1 MTQLRHSAQSREEGQ
16 QLDAGEPLV
25 QAQLAGQVADP
36 AAQPCPTLARVRAQQ
51 VGDTALVDTLRSNG
65 EPPYADLR
73 DYLPLV
79 AGERQWNDYSGIAG
93 FPGLREPPD
102 YLTVGEYT
110 LIDQVR
116 SLTGLIDTHAVLYP
130 QLQGFDFRTDAPRL
144 QVPVYLMQG
153 RHEAR
158 GRAQLADDW
167 FARLQAPRKQLFT
180 FELSGHRPFAQEPAR
195 FHQMMTSTV
204 LAETWAGPLPT
215 PAVAGTAQPADD
227 LLDLFARYNPAVW
240 PGHLL
245 AYALI
250 LMVAWSILRRPGRTT
265 DRLTAGLLAAT
276 WLWLGVVFHGMYAA
290 QLAPALSAVYA
301 TLFIVQAALFVR
313 AGVLRHDLA
322 FTRGHGAAG
331 WIGWLSLGYAL
342 LVYPIIGMALGHGYP
357 EAPLFGMA
365 PCPTAIATFGL
376 LLIARPPLPRH
387 LLAIPLIW
395 AILAPLAAVG
405 RGVYEDA
412 YLAIIGVCAVVL
424 ILIRDRH
431 HRAASTRETAPAG
444 EARP

>member
-1 MTQLRHSAQSREEGQ
+1 
-16 QLDAGEPLV
+16 
-25 QAQLAGQVADP
+25 
-36 AAQPCPTLARVRAQQ
+36 
-51 VGDTALVDTLRSNG
+51 
-65 EPPYADLR
+65 
-73 DYLPLV
+73 
-79 AGERQWNDYSGIAG
+79 
-93 FPGLREPPD
+93 
-102 YLTVGEYT
+102 
-110 LIDQVR
+110 
-116 SLTGLIDTHAVLYP
+116 
-130 QLQGFDFRTDAPRL
+130 
-144 QVPVYLMQG
+144 MQG

-195 FHQMMTSTV
+195 FHQVMTSTV
-204 LAETWAGPLPT
+204 LAETWTGPLPT
-215 PAVAGTAQPADD
+215 PAVVGTAQPADD

-250 LMVAWSILRRPGRTT
+250 LMVAWSILRRPGRAT

-424 ILIRDRH
+424 VLIRDRH
-431 HRAASTRETAPAG
+431 RRAASTREIAPAG